1 MTGLHIRCIS
11 ETDIRS
17 QLDLRL
23 KFRSMFRLCIGL
35 NFRSYNSHIRDLHR
49 LDYERNGSRALTDKP
64 NSLKHGI
71 RESAIVE
78 SEVAT

>member
-1 MTGLHIRCIS
+1 
-11 ETDIRS
+11 
-17 QLDLRL
+17 
-23 KFRSMFRLCIGL
+23 MFRFCLGL